1 MTHPAV
7 KLAYVVGVPD
17 PQRDEVIA
25 AVIVCRQDEKVDEME
40 LLTHCRRALAAY
52 KIPRLMKFVNEADL
66 PLTVTGKLQK
76 NRLSELFIG
85 GG

>member
-1 MTHPAV
+1 
-7 KLAYVVGVPD
+7 
-17 PQRDEVIA
+17 
-25 AVIVCRQDEKVDEME
+25 
-40 LLTHCRRALAAY
+40 
-52 KIPRLMKFVNEADL
+52 MKFVNEADL